1 MAYTLSW
8 EPHGILRTFHGRVS
22 AIEFARAQGEMY
34 GDPRFE
40 TARYALIDF
49 TAATALGVSQEDA
62 EEIMASNRG
71 AYLTN
76 PKLRVAV
83 VTTDARMQALLQR
96 IRDIS
101 AYPLRVFATLAEA
114 RRWVEER

>member
-1 MAYTLSW
+1 MAKTLAKRPSN
-8 EPHGILRTFHGRVS
+8 IL
-22 AIEFARAQGEMY
+22 ANIL
-34 GDPRFE
+34 
-40 TARYALIDF
+40 ALIALS
-49 TAATALGVSQEDA
+49 AACWLVVPTTGA
-62 EEIMASNRG
+62 MA
-71 AYLTN
+71 ATN
-76 PKLRVAV
+76 PKQRVAV